1 MKRVFI
7 LSCFLLLCIVTSKYV
22 TKGYVNTGHDEFS
35 EIIFYQDGDML
46 LVDRDKSSIKDAYN
60 SLKGSKIFGWET
72 YYFNINS
79 KAKYVGDTI
88 FSKSNRT
95 KNLFVVNYRLNQE
108 SFVEK
113 SVHINGSVSSKIAG
127 EIKKIDLSVS
137 PKIDIWYEKNN
148 TFTKEEETK
157 FQLDILPMTK
167 VSLRISGD
175 AYVTSG
181 VSKYYFLGITL
192 RKGEWERIEVETMYY
207 ELVEEELSWRRVG

>member
-1 MKRVFI
+1 MKKVFLFSCI
-7 LSCFLLLCIVTSKYV
+7 LSFLLLGVKTVI
-22 TKGYVNTGHDEFS
+22 KGYVKTGHDEFA
-35 EIIFYQDGDML
+35 EIIFYNDGDLL
-46 LVDRDKSSIKDAYN
+46 LVERDRSSILDAYN
-60 SLKGSKIFGWET
+60 SLKGGKVFGWET

-95 KNLFVVNYRLNQE
+95 KNMFVVNYKINQE
-108 SFVEK
+108 TFVEK
-113 SVHINGSVSSKIAG
+113 SVRINGSVSSKIAG

-157 FQLDILPMTK
+157 FQLEIIPMTK

-181 VSKYYFLGITL
+181 VSKYYFLGIVL
-192 RKGEWERIEVETMYY
+192 RKGEWERVEVETMYY
-207 ELVEEELSWRRVG
+207 ELVEEELS